1 MITRDTKS
9 LIQLHKDDFI
19 KYIMQLFNLIQRD
32 TKITS
37 LTPLPVPFTTTK
49 QDNGTQKRVFLDVQ

>member
-1 MITRDTKS
+1 MVTRETKS
-9 LIQLHKDDFI
+9 LIQLHKDYFI
-19 KYIMQLFNLIQRD
+19 KYIMLLFNLIQRD

-49 QDNGTQKRVFLDVQ
+49 QDNGT